1 MGITTTVSDVMTRE
15 IIAVEAADSIKKV
28 IDLMVKRNVGSV
40 VVVKNGKH
48 VGIITERD
56 IMRSVCPEELCT
68 RGIEA
73 SEIMKGPLITVP
85 ADAKLGE
92 AALLM
97 LEKNVKRLL
106 VEEKGSIVGII
117 THKDLIKGT
126 LDTFMALAMVS

>member
-1 MGITTTVSDVMTRE
+1 MGITTTVRDVMTRE
-15 IIAVEAADSIKKV
+15 LITVEAADRVKKV
-28 IDLMVKRNVGSV
+28 IDLMVKRNIGSV
-40 VVVKNGKH
+40 VVTKNGKP
-48 VGIITERD
+48 VGIVTEKD

-73 SEIMKGPLITVP
+73 GEIMRSPLITVP
-85 ADAKLGE
+85 VDAKLGE

-97 LEKNVKRLL
+97 VEKNVKRLL
-106 VEEKGSIVGII
+106 VEEEGSVVGII